1 MTVMQPNETD
11 EISQTC
17 QIRLIRTSNPHINPK
32 FNKVSV
38 KGFAGKVEFAFKILN
53 KMHELG
59 VYHHDLVVSNLL
71 WDGKSVT
78 VIDFENATFRRDGEG
93 SMNGSSWT
101 REN

>member
-1 MTVMQPNETD
+1 MRQMKSAKLVK
-11 EISQTC
+11 
-17 QIRLIRTSNPHINPK
+17 IRLIRTPNPHINPN

-38 KGFAGKVEFAFKILN
+38 KGFAGEVEFAFKILD

-78 VIDFENATFRRDGEG
+78 VIDFENGEMVRD
-93 SMNGSSWT
+93 
-101 REN
+101 R